1 METSLALFI
10 KALGLPW
17 KQDPARC
24 ATCFMKKFIE
34 FLCLKPFAEGLFAI
48 RQSFNFGTTPWFR
61 QQIRHVRGPTA
72 DTFSCLTFEYS
83 HIKTGKVR
91 SRAKLCIAA
100 RHKWVGKFQLSAAF
114 RRSTPLF
121 LEFTKAC
128 STYSEFFY
136 SFLGFGGK
144 GSYMFL
150 FLTILHRPGW
160 KYPEF
165 QLSTWRLQTA
175 KIARYCSIA

>member
-34 FLCLKPFAEGLFAI
+34 FLSLKPFAEVLFAI

-61 QQIRHVRGPTA
+61 QQIRHVRGATA
-72 DTFSCLTFEYS
+72 DTFSCLTFWIFAHQNRKGPLSGQTLYCSEAQV
-83 HIKTGKVR
+83 GRKV
-91 SRAKLCIAA
+91 STVCCFSK
-100 RHKWVGKFQLSAAF
+100 VNSAF
-114 RRSTPLF
+114 PRI
-121 LEFTKAC
+121 
-128 STYSEFFY
+128 FY